1 MTRIET
7 ETAEKLGMT
16 VKAAAVVNYPGWF
29 QHEAIKRQFRGP
41 LAIPMR
47 SMVAGVGRQ
56 SREAG
61 QAALAAA
68 GLPELGILAV
78 TDQGI
83 HVLTAKGIL
92 RSSPKEEVLFLPA
105 GSYTASS
112 EPGAFTAVLT
122 LQLPS
127 GQKVRY
133 ESSRS
138 GLPLP
143 TIRAFEAAVEAAR
156 PLVMSEGSAGQ

>member
-7 ETAEKLGMT
+7 EAAEKLGMT

-41 LAIPMR
+41 LAGDLAIFGGGCR
-47 SMVAGVGRQ
+47 QAIAG
-56 SREAG
+56 AG

-78 TDQGI
+78 TDQGV
-83 HVLTAKGIL
+83 HVLTTKGIL
-92 RSSPKEEVLFLPA
+92 RSSPKQEVLFLPA
-105 GSYTASS
+105 GSYTAST
-112 EPGAFTAVLT
+112 EPGAFTGVLT
-122 LQLPS
+122 IQLPS
-127 GQKVRY
+127 GQNVRY
-133 ESSRS
+133 ESSSS

-143 TIRAFEAAVEAAR
+143 TISAFEVAVEAVAG
-156 PLVMSEGSAGQ
+156 PLLMSEESA